1 MVEEVGSVQGNVRIS
16 GQFTNVV
23 EVAVGAEA
31 RAPQQMNTE
40 LLKVIWD

>member
-1 MVEEVGSVQGNVRIS
+1 MGSVQGNVRGR

-23 EVAVGAEA
+23 QVAVGAAA

-40 LLKVIWD
+40 LLEVIWD